1 MHTDG
6 YHLDDKLVRKLIDLQ
21 FENWAHLTLNRIDS
35 AGTDNVIF
43 RLGSDMY
50 IRMPLIPSASDKL
63 NKELSCIPRLPL
75 LPLKTPEPLAVG
87 SPAENYQSPWAI
99 YRWIEGIEVNRGGI
113 NDINVAAETNAD
125 FIRVLHGG
133 DISMIPSYGEHN
145 NFRGCPLRK
154 RDEPTRQAI
163 LNLSDIYDATELLAF
178 WEKSLTIPSWTEEP
192 VLVHGDIHAGNLLM
206 NNGNISAVIDFGLMG
221 TGDPA
226 VDLIVNW
233 SLLSNGA
240 RKRFRD
246 VLGTDDNTWLRGR
259 GWAFSTA
266 MIAHSYYRHS
276 NPFMTGMAKQ
286 VISEVLIDF
295 RSKG

>member
-6 YHLDDKLVRKLIDLQ
+6 YHLDDNLVCKLVDLQ
-21 FENWAHLTLNRIDS
+21 FENWAHLTPKRINS
-35 AGTDNVIF
+35 AGTDNAIF
-43 RLGSDMY
+43 RLGSDKY
-50 IRMPLIPSASDKL
+50 IRMPLLPSASDKL

-75 LPLKTPEPLAVG
+75 LPLETPEPLAVG
-87 SPAENYQSPWAI
+87 APTESYQSPWAI
-99 YRWIEGIEVNRGGI
+99 YRWIEGIEVNRGKI
-113 NDINVAAETNAD
+113 SDINLAAETIAD

-133 DISMIPSYGEHN
+133 DISMIPSCGEHN
-145 NFRGCPLRK
+145 NFRGCPLLE
-154 RDEPTRQAI
+154 RDKPTRQAI
-163 LNLSDIYDATELLAF
+163 LTLSDIYDATELQVF

-206 NNGNISAVIDFGLMG
+206 KNGNISAVIDFGLMG

-246 VLGTDDNTWLRGR
+246 VLRTDDNTWLRGR
-259 GWAFSTA
+259 SWAFTTA
-266 MIAHSYYRHS
+266 IIALSYYRHS
-276 NPFMTGMAKQ
+276 NPFMTNMSKQ
-286 VISEVLIDF
+286 IISEVLIDF